1 MPSRLFLENFLQH
14 AESSG
19 EQAALYWN
27 GSDFTYREIARRARR
42 AAAEIERLGGDR
54 AAPVC
59 VLAKKSPET
68 LALVIGCWLAGRSV
82 LLPSPEL
89 GTSVLEQLLA
99 TAGCRHVL
107 VPEGEPGSVSVR
119 TVEPRKDVTPH
130 TARSDTLLMLTTSGS
145 TGVPKIVPLDP
156 DGVQRFL
163 AWACD
168 RFDIGAGTT
177 VLSFA
182 PLNFDLSLL
191 DVWAT
196 LYAGGCVALVD
207 PERAAD
213 GHHLAEVLEAGRVDV
228 VQAVPVFYRLL
239 RDAVPFGCSFP
250 ARHVILTGDATS
262 PRLLAELPALFPK
275 ARVYN
280 VYGCTET
287 NDSFLHE
294 VDSFELAP
302 GERLPIGRPI
312 AGVDALLL
320 DEEGRPVEGA
330 GTGELVVRTP
340 FQAAGY
346 LDARLD
352 VGRFVPGPDG
362 STYYRTGDVV
372 RRTAD
377 GVYVLEG
384 RNDYHVKVRGVRTNL
399 QEVEHVLQLHPQV
412 LEVAVVAMPD
422 EVFGNLLH
430 AKVRRSP
437 NSGLNSLHLRRYCS
451 AHLPKS
457 AIPSTVEITDQPL
470 PKTSTGKVDRN
481 AVKAALVKG
490 R

>member
-1 MPSRLFLENFLQH
+1 M
-14 AESSG
+14 
-19 EQAALYWN
+19 
-27 GSDFTYREIARRARR
+27 
-42 AAAEIERLGGDR
+42 
-54 AAPVC
+54 
-59 VLAKKSPET
+59 
-68 LALVIGCWLAGRSV
+68 
-82 LLPSPEL
+82 
-89 GTSVLEQLLA
+89 
-99 TAGCRHVL
+99 
-107 VPEGEPGSVSVR
+107 
-119 TVEPRKDVTPH
+119 
-130 TARSDTLLMLTTSGS
+130 
-145 TGVPKIVPLDP
+145 
-156 DGVQRFL
+156 
-163 AWACD
+163 
-168 RFDIGAGTT
+168 
-177 VLSFA
+177 
-182 PLNFDLSLL
+182 
-191 DVWAT
+191 
-196 LYAGGCVALVD
+196 
-207 PERAAD
+207 
-213 GHHLAEVLEAGRVDV
+213 
-228 VQAVPVFYRLL
+228 
-239 RDAVPFGCSFP
+239 
-250 ARHVILTGDATS
+250 
-262 PRLLAELPALFPK
+262 
-275 ARVYN
+275 
-280 VYGCTET
+280 
-287 NDSFLHE
+287 
-294 VDSFELAP
+294 DSFELAP

-312 AGVDALLL
+312 AGVEALLL